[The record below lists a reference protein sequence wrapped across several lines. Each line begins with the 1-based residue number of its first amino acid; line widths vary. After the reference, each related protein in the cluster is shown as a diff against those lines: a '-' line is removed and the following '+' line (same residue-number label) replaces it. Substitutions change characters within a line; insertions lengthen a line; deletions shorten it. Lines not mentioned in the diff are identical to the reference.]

1 MKIANA
7 IPIPS
12 LLIIAVIGLLSA
24 CGDDEPIQVTA
35 PETSAPPTNTSS
47 DGNAQEVM
55 GFATTEVTQFSSPWA
70 MTFLP
75 DGRML
80 VTEMAGTL
88 HIYDP
93 ASDTRGDISG
103 VPEVRHVSQGGL
115 GDVAL
120 HPDYATN
127 SIVYISYA
135 EPGEGGLGGA
145 LARARLALNDS
156 GDRKSVV

>member
-1 MKIANA
+1 MKLVNA

-24 CGDDEPIQVTA
+24 CSDDKPVQITA

-47 DGNAQEVM
+47 DVNAQEDK
-55 GFATTEVTQFSSPWA
+55 GFATTEVTQFNSPWA

-88 HIYDP
+88 PTYDP
-93 ASDTRGDISG
+93 PSDTRGGVSG
-103 VPEVRHVSQGGL
+103 VPEVGH
-115 GDVAL
+115 AC
-120 HPDYATN
+120 
-127 SIVYISYA
+127 
-135 EPGEGGLGGA
+135 EGALGG
-145 LARARLALNDS
+145 
-156 GDRKSVV
+156 VVRRPD

>member
-47 DGNAQEVM
+47 DGNAQEDM
-55 GFATTEVTQFSSPWA
+55 GFATTEVTKCISPWS

-88 HIYDP
+88 HIYEP
-93 ASDTRGDISG
+93 ASDTRGRSG
-103 VPEVRHVSQGGL
+103 ERRGGEERTGQG
-115 GDVAL
+115 
-120 HPDYATN
+120 
-127 SIVYISYA
+127 
-135 EPGEGGLGGA
+135 
-145 LARARLALNDS
+145 
-156 GDRKSVV
+156 